1 MDINKFW
8 ESQLVSAKEVL
19 AGINRQIEGASQED
33 LPQSVKESF
42 LLRLEYE
49 KSEWNLLVLSL
60 EDKLKN

>member
-8 ESQLVSAKEVL
+8 EEQLVSAREVL
-19 AGINRQIEGASQED
+19 AGIDRQIEGASSED
-33 LPQSVKESF
+33 LPQSVKEAF